1 MAWMIWAHCAGV
13 IDFGRMAVTIVPL
26 IVCAMAKADRI
37 PSNARPRPRLP
48 LGKLASITYVSG
60 TAGAGPDHGN
70 VT

>member
-26 IVCAMAKADRI
+26 IVCSMAKADRI
-37 PSNARPRPRLP
+37 PHNTTNPLPP

-60 TAGAGPDHGN
+60 TAGAGPDPGN